1 MRFNRFTFIGIFGT
15 MLLATSLQAQ
25 HEVASLYLKFH
36 TDKIYVLDNQRVEF
50 TASIILGQPDAP
62 AKDIYALSFDVI
74 FDADLVLADA
84 TTFVYNTSSFLG
96 SAQEVAILEKGQ
108 AADKGILQVT
118 INRLGGKNVSGFGEI
133 GQIRFITVGDIIG
146 SRAGE
151 STPFHAKVI
160 PLHLL
165 NADGEAIPIETDEAG
180 DTVILINDILALQRA
195 SDNRFMQVYP
205 NPAGQLLQIQFNT
218 LQTRRLELFNAT
230 GQRVHMQTVR
240 SNRAQISTAGFLPGL
255 YVLKVHTETGY
266 LVKQIMIQG
275 Y

>member
-1 MRFNRFTFIGIFGT
+1 

-25 HEVASLYLKFH
+25 HEVAFLYLKFH

-62 AKDIYALSFDVI
+62 AKDIYALSFDVV

-96 SAQEVAILEKGQ
+96 SAHEVAILEKGQ

-151 STPFHAKVI
+151 STPFQAKVI

-255 YVLKVHTETGY
+255 YVLKVHTEAGY